1 MLKDFKKYLKDKSDK
16 NFNFVKARK
25 LHTCNHC
32 LRTIELGWEYLTIN
46 PKRGARRSYCEK
58 CVRLMLDVSK
68 AKSFY
73 NSTSFGD
80 EGGAYACLDW
90 IFEVE
95 SELEARRRI

>member
-1 MLKDFKKYLKDKSDK
+1 MLKEFKKYLKDNSDK

-25 LHTCNHC
+25 LHTCSHC
-32 LRTIELGWEYLTIN
+32 LRAIGLGCEYLTVN

-73 NSTSFGD
+73 NNISFGD
-80 EGGAYACLDW
+80 EGGAQAALEW
-90 IFEVE
+90 I
-95 SELEARRRI
+95 SEAEADLEKVRF